1 MYSSKVQNYSRLEL
15 MCQVPDLPE
24 RLKSI
29 QKYIHALHCPTRWE
43 IIDAI
48 GSGEKSTKEIY
59 EELKLGEAGMTFPGL
74 YYHLSALKRAEIIE
88 LASYREVKGGTPEK
102 VWKLKTTK
110 IVIDLLEK
118 NEVK

>member
-1 MYSSKVQNYSRLEL
+1 
-15 MCQVPDLPE
+15 MCHGHNLPE
-24 RLKSI
+24 RLKNI
-29 QKYIHALHCPTRWE
+29 GKYIQALHCPTRWQ

-59 EELKLGEAGMTFPGL
+59 EDLKLGEAGMTFAGL
-74 YYHLSALKRAEIIE
+74 YYHLSALKQAGIIE

-110 IVIDLLEK
+110 IVIDLLEEK
-118 NEVK
+118 EVK

>member
-1 MYSSKVQNYSRLEL
+1 ML
-15 MCQVPDLPE
+15 MCQNPKLPD
-24 RLKSI
+24 RLKLIHRYI
-29 QKYIHALHCPTRWE
+29 QALHCPTRWE

-48 GSGEKSTKEIY
+48 GFGEKSTKEIY
-59 EELKLGEAGMTFPGL
+59 EDLQLGEAGMTFAGL

-110 IVIDLLEK
+110 IVINLLEEK
-118 NEVK
+118 EVK